1 MAAAESE
8 KKPSVLVMMATY
20 NGEKYVAEQIES
32 ILNQEGV
39 NVSLL
44 VSDDCSTDNTVAICR
59 ELAKQD
65 NRIQVEEHSENV
77 GVTLNF
83 MNMVYGADST
93 GFDFF
98 AFSDQDDYWLPEKL
112 ISAVRVIEAK
122 EDGPHLYYSDIL
134 NVDGNLKGDKSEYR
148 SFAPF
153 AGSLKLLF
161 TMNWALGCT
170 MVFNASF
177 LDLLQLYRPSTWPR
191 IHDVWVHLVA
201 LSCGCVVP
209 DLNNAYILRRLTGE
223 NVVGAKEWGR
233 VGFKRLLLSTADFL
247 SRRGDHYSVE
257 AAENLL
263 RGYSTRMPG
272 GNRLAVEDF
281 INGSKTF
288 VGRIRLAF
296 DKDFKGPYPNEN
308 YLYSIKMLLN
318 FY

>member
-1 MAAAESE
+1 MAAVKSE
-8 KKPSVLVMMATY
+8 RKPSVLVMMATY

-44 VSDDCSTDNTVAICR
+44 ISDDCSTDDTVVICR

-65 NRIQVEEHSENV
+65 NRIQVKEHAENV

-83 MNMVYGADST
+83 MNMVYEADST

-112 ISAVRVIEAK
+112 ISAVSLIETK
-122 EDGPHLYYSDIL
+122 KDGPHLYYSDIL
-134 NVDGNLKGDKSEYR
+134 NVDGDLKGDMPEYR

-170 MVFNASF
+170 MVFNAPF
-177 LDLLQLYRPSTWPR
+177 LDLLQLYRPPTWPR
-191 IHDVWVHLVA
+191 IHDVWIHLVA
-201 LSCGCVVP
+201 LSCRCVVP
-209 DLNNAYILRRLTGE
+209 DLNNAHILRRITGD

-233 VGFKRLLLSTADFL
+233 IGFKRLLLSTVDFL

-257 AAENLL
+257 TAEYLL
-263 RGYSTRMPG
+263 MGYSTRMPEE
-272 GNRLAVEDF
+272 NRLAVEDF
-281 INGSKTF
+281 INSSKTF

-296 DKDFKGPYPNEN
+296 DEDFKGPYSNEN
-308 YLYSIKMLLN
+308 FLYFIKMLLN